1 MMQLASREASAAHAI
16 PLPRQPWCLFLD
28 VDGTLLE
35 LADSPSGVAV
45 DSALLPLLERVRAK
59 AGGAVALVSGR
70 TIENLDQVLGWHS
83 VPAAGLHGCER
94 RDANGQLHVAEV
106 AREQLSEV
114 REGLGRLVSRHPGLM
129 LEDKGAG
136 LALHFLKARE
146 LEHELRAEVA
156 ILAAPLVPRFTVLG
170 GHAVLE
176 VKPAAHTKD
185 SAVMAF
191 MAEPP
196 FQGRLPIFIGDDQTD
211 YDGFAAVRRFDGL
224 AIAVGPRVKS
234 EWWLP
239 GPREVHLWLEQLAT
253 GATAP
258 ETATPEGAT

>member
-1 MMQLASREASAAHAI
+1 MMQLAKEAAGHEV
-16 PLPRQPWCLFLD
+16 PLPAHPWCLFLD

-45 DSALLPLLERVRAK
+45 EPALMPLLGRLRGA

-70 TIENLDQVLGWHS
+70 TLDNLDQLLGGGM
-83 VPAAGLHGCER
+83 PAAGLHGCER
-94 RDANGQLHVAEV
+94 RDANGRLHVAPV
-106 AREQLSEV
+106 AREQLFEV
-114 REGLGRLVSRHPGLM
+114 REGLQRLVARHPGLM

-156 ILAAPLVPRFTVLG
+156 LLAAPLVPRFTVLD
-170 GHAVLE
+170 GHAVIE

-185 SAVMAF
+185 SAVTAF
-191 MAEPP
+191 MNEEP
-196 FQGRLPIFIGDDQTD
+196 FRGRVPIFIGDDQTD
-211 YDGFAAVRRFDGL
+211 YDGFAAVRRFGGL

-239 GPREVHLWLEQLAT
+239 GPRAVHHWLEQLAT
-253 GATAP
+253 VAHPVVAT
-258 ETATPEGAT
+258 

>member
-1 MMQLASREASAAHAI
+1 MVKAAAVHEV
-16 PLPRQPWCLFLD
+16 PLPGHPWCLFLD

-45 DSALLPLLERVRAK
+45 SPGLKPLLERLRVAS
-59 AGGAVALVSGR
+59 GGALALVSGR
-70 TIENLDQVLGWHS
+70 TIENLDQLLGSHDMP
-83 VPAAGLHGCER
+83 VAGLHGCER
-94 RDANGQLHVAEV
+94 RDADGVLHVADV

-114 REGLGRLVSRHPGLM
+114 REGLQRLVSRHPGLM

-136 LALHFLKARE
+136 LALHFLKARQ

-156 ILAAPLVPRFTVLG
+156 LLAAPLVPRFTVLG

-176 VKPAAHTKD
+176 VKPAAHTKH
-185 SAVMAF
+185 SAVTAF
-191 MAEPP
+191 MAEAP
-196 FQGRLPIFIGDDQTD
+196 FRSRVPIFIGDDQTD

-239 GPREVHLWLEQLAT
+239 GPAEVHEWLERLAAVVHPVEPT
-253 GATAP
+253 
-258 ETATPEGAT
+258 